1 MFALAIYMFA
11 LASLTAAMKAMTP
24 AGMLK
29 AKMIAVGAVP
39 QSGLPEESSNMEPTA
54 AIAVKQAIPKYAPLL
69 GVIID
74 LLQWFYTFLDSF
86 ERCFKRLSSERL
98 SSERLADFLTD
109 SLHVFYLESVFVE
122 FLGKCDRIFHSVNK
136 HDAVEMVHFM
146 LNHPSDQVIGF

>member
-1 MFALAIYMFA
+1 MFA
-11 LASLTAAMKAMTP
+11 LASLTAAIKAMTP

-29 AKMIAVGAVP
+29 AKMMAVGAVP

-86 ERCFKRLSSERL
+86 ARCSKRPSKERL
-98 SSERLADFLTD
+98 SRKKPSKERLVHKRLADFLTD
-109 SLHVFYLESVFVE
+109 SLYVFYLEPVFVE
-122 FLGKCDRIFHSVNK
+122 FLGKRDRIFHSVNK
-136 HDAVEMVHFM
+136 HDAV
-146 LNHPSDQVIGF
+146 